1 MLNRIAP
8 LLLLIALACGERPA
22 AVPAARE
29 PIAIRFVV
37 ADELPIHESKSAE
50 SPVLSTYQAG
60 ERVSVLADD
69 GEWSEIRI
77 TFDTSGWA
85 KKSLLG
91 DAPAGDTATTGAGS
105 ASPRFKVPPSPVFS
119 PGGAKGEIV
128 LEATVNTDGDVAAVK
143 TIVNTTGRADLE
155 AQNVAALRQ
164 AKFHP
169 MIIAGTRKAF
179 IYEHRITY

>member
-1 MLNRIAP
+1 MLNRTAP
-8 LLLLIALACGERPA
+8 LLLVFAVACGEPPA

-37 ADELPIHESKSAE
+37 AEELPIHGSKSVD

-60 ERVSVLADD
+60 ERVSVLADE

-91 DAPAGDTATTGAGS
+91 DAPPGDTATTGGGS
-105 ASPRFKVPPSPVFS
+105 SSPRFKVPPSPVFS
-119 PGGAKGEIV
+119 PGGAKGEIT
-128 LEATVNTDGDVAAVK
+128 LEATVNTDGDVTAVK
-143 TIVNTTGRADLE
+143 TIVNTTGRPDLE

-164 AKFHP
+164 AKFYP
-169 MIIAGTRKAF
+169 LIVAGTRKTF